1 MERQIEIIP
10 FLSRVV
16 QENTHAYREDFD
28 YDVRKITRAVQES
41 NMEDRTFYWM
51 SRPCGTWCVKE
62 RNVFLR
68 ETEEHAIWTYYES
81 EPEGIRAYRIAITS
95 RRDGAAIGNVFPLRY
110 REQVQRIQQAA
121 LPVATVEVTY
131 PNGHT
136 AIMTYDEFNKCKGH
150 LYDRYGMPERIRY
163 APENEA
169 ELTKR
174 IMLEHRFQKEQ
185 RRNSRG
191 KTSPP
196 PSR

>member
-16 QENTHAYREDFD
+16 QENTHAYQEDFD

-81 EPEGIRAYRIAITS
+81 SRMEYAPTESLLPAIGTEPPLEMCSPCITESRYSVSS
-95 RRDGAAIGNVFPLRY
+95 RRRCLWPRW
-110 REQVQRIQQAA
+110 RS
-121 LPVATVEVTY
+121 PTPTVT
-131 PNGHT
+131 P
-136 AIMTYDEFNKCKGH
+136 
-150 LYDRYGMPERIRY
+150 
-163 APENEA
+163 
-169 ELTKR
+169 
-174 IMLEHRFQKEQ
+174 Q
-185 RRNSRG
+185 S
-191 KTSPP
+191 
-196 PSR
+196 

>member
-1 MERQIEIIP
+1 MTLCGWNKSMERQIEIIP

-16 QENTHAYREDFD
+16 QENTHAYQEDFD
-28 YDVRKITRAVQES
+28 YDVRKIARAV
-41 NMEDRTFYWM
+41 YWM

-62 RNVFLR
+62 RDVFLR

-81 EPEGIRAYRIAITS
+81 EPDGIRAYRIGITGH
-95 RRDGAAIGNVFPLRY
+95 RDGAAIGNVFPLHY

-121 LPVATVEVTY
+121 LPVSTVEITY

-136 AIMTYDEFNKCKGH
+136 SKLTYAEFEKCRRH
-150 LYDRYGMPERIRY
+150 LYERYGKPERIRY

-174 IMLEHRFQKEQ
+174 IMLEHRFQKGWKRKNRTQ
-185 RRNSRG
+185 AP
-191 KTSPP
+191 KA

>member
-16 QENTHAYREDFD
+16 QENTHAYQEDFD

-62 RNVFLR
+62 RDVFLR
-68 ETEEHAIWTYYES
+68 ETDEHIIWTHFAS
-81 EPEGIRAYRIAITS
+81 EADGIRAYRIVITGH
-95 RRDGAAIGNVFPLRY
+95 RDGTAIGNVFPLHY

-121 LPVATVEVTY
+121 LPVATVEITY

-136 AIMTYDEFNKCKGH
+136 SKLAYAEFEKCRRH
-150 LYDRYGMPERIRY
+150 LYERYGKPERIRY

-174 IMLEHRFQKEQ
+174 IMLEHRFQKGWKRKNRTQ
-185 RRNSRG
+185 AP
-191 KTSPP
+191 KT